1 MLTSQGTSLSQSQ
14 LNRGNMPKKKEM
26 VFHPE
31 HYNKGIEVI
40 DFIESWGLDFNE
52 GNVVK
57 YVTRHKLKGKPLEDL
72 KKARF
77 YIDRLIALQEREEG

>member
-1 MLTSQGTSLSQSQ
+1 MS
-14 LNRGNMPKKKEM
+14 KKKEM
-26 VFHPE
+26 VNHPD

-40 DFIESWGLDFNE
+40 DFIESWDLNFSE

-57 YVTRHKLKGKPLEDL
+57 YVTRHKHKKDSLEDL

-77 YIDRLIALQEREEG
+77 YIERLISELERQD

>member
-1 MLTSQGTSLSQSQ
+1 MNESTVS
-14 LNRGNMPKKKEM
+14 KKKEM

-40 DFIESWGLDFNE
+40 DFIESWDLDFNE

-57 YVTRHKLKGKPLEDL
+57 YVTRHKHKDKPLEDL

-77 YIDRLIALQEREEG
+77 YIDRLISLREGSDE

>member
-1 MLTSQGTSLSQSQ
+1 
-14 LNRGNMPKKKEM
+14 MPKKKEM
-26 VFHPE
+26 VEHPQ
-31 HYNKGIEVI
+31 HYNAGAIEVI
-40 DFIESWGLDFNE
+40 DFIEAWSLDFNE

>member
-1 MLTSQGTSLSQSQ
+1 
-14 LNRGNMPKKKEM
+14 MPKKKEM
-26 VFHPE
+26 VQHPD

-40 DFIESWGLDFNE
+40 DFIESWSLDFNE

-57 YVTRHKLKGKPLEDL
+57 YVTRHKHKSDSLEDL

>member
-1 MLTSQGTSLSQSQ
+1 
-14 LNRGNMPKKKEM
+14 MPKKKEM
-26 VFHPE
+26 VFHPD

-57 YVTRHKLKGKPLEDL
+57 YVTRHKLKDL

-77 YIDRLIALQEREEG
+77 YIDRLIALQEREER

>member
-1 MLTSQGTSLSQSQ
+1 
-14 LNRGNMPKKKEM
+14 MPKKKEM
-26 VFHPE
+26 VQHPE
-31 HYNKGIEVI
+31 HYNIPGSIEVI
-40 DFIESWGLDFNE
+40 DFIESWNLDFNE

-57 YVTRHKLKGKPLEDL
+57 YVTRRKHKSNPLEDL

>member
-1 MLTSQGTSLSQSQ
+1 
-14 LNRGNMPKKKEM
+14 MPKKKEM
-26 VFHPE
+26 VFHPD
-31 HYNKGIEVI
+31 HYNKVIEVI
-40 DFIESWGLDFNE
+40 NFIESWGLDFNE

-57 YVTRHKLKGKPLEDL
+57 YVTRHKLKGNPLEDL